1 VLLNKLKTLKTPTMS
16 LMDNADVIIAGEED
30 LLGISITY
38 DINKFDSDTQCKD
51 ILNGKNTNSVLGVRI
66 KSIYTNLIKTG
77 NNKGREMAKIVIY
90 DSTGTLTGLVF
101 ADTWEKMKPLVSEG
115 QNILIK
121 GQKQKENNN
130 FIVRE
135 LCQVI

>member
-1 VLLNKLKTLKTPTMS
+1 
-16 LMDNADVIIAGEED
+16 
-30 LLGISITY
+30 
-38 DINKFDSDTQCKD
+38 
-51 ILNGKNTNSVLGVRI
+51 
-66 KSIYTNLIKTG
+66 
-77 NNKGREMAKIVIY
+77 MAKIVIY